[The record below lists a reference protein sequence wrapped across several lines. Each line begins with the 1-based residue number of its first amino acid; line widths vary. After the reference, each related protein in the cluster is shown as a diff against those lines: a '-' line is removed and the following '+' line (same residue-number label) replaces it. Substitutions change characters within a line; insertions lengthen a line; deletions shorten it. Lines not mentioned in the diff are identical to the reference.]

1 MNNRKFTP
9 KGGDWKKST
18 NNAHGAK
25 LKRKWVPEQ
34 KVYEGSVQEG
44 QGFALKRK
52 EKVKHE
58 YNKLL
63 RRERRKLPESPA
75 LYKDEYPE
83 HLRHLYVAE
92 AQKLKNEAW
101 THRLNRSK
109 LRVKSQEKEEEVSE
123 DAAAAP
129 AAAEP
134 DPEVTGG
141 PEQTDSGTGNPETR
155 ADAEKDDLP
164 ISNRMKK
171 RKQKKTSYQKTKEDF
186 EAITEQRRKK
196 KEDYLKNSKQKE
208 EAIKKYK
215 DKKMEMF
222 QILSRKTKKGQPN
235 LNLQMEYLLQKI
247 QGTGK

>member
-1 MNNRKFTP
+1 MAPTGPQMNNRKFTP
-9 KGGDWKKST
+9 RGGDWKKST
-18 NNAHGAK
+18 NNTHGAK

-63 RRERRKLPESPA
+63 RKERRKLPDSTA

-92 AQKLKNEAW
+92 AHKLKNEAW

-109 LRVKSQEKEEEVSE
+109 LRVKSQEKEEE
-123 DAAAAP
+123 
-129 AAAEP
+129 
-134 DPEVTGG
+134 
-141 PEQTDSGTGNPETR
+141 
-155 ADAEKDDLP
+155 
-164 ISNRMKK
+164 
-171 RKQKKTSYQKTKEDF
+171 
-186 EAITEQRRKK
+186 
-196 KEDYLKNSKQKE
+196 DYLKNSKQKE

-215 DKKMEMF
+215 DKKMETF